1 MVLREHLDRL
11 AKSLGLLMPGD
22 VPDYEEL
29 LFYWNEGV
37 CLIAEQRPDLFTKGM
52 VVKLKPGSIQELD
65 CCRTVGKV
73 FGQSDKLG
81 NVIKTIVTGSA
92 ALADRWIGTTFA
104 CALRGPY
111 RIQSLTRSGQAKGQ
125 FVVQP
130 PVPATE
136 DVYVTLN
143 CSIGVE
149 TRHLADLENEVNDV
163 DCGSLAA
170 VAQWVN
176 FRVLWDDGSADELT
190 TRRAGTALRLFFSL
204 IKIKLQ
210 AELLYELGIVPI
222 GKGQQLLNVG
232 TGQVS

>member
-11 AKSLGLLMPGD
+11 ANSLGLIGPGE
-22 VPDYEEL
+22 VPDYEQL
-29 LFYWNEGV
+29 LFFWNEGV
-37 CLIAEQRPDLFTKGM
+37 CLIAEQRPDLFTQGM
-52 VVKLKPGSIQELD
+52 VVQLKPGSIQELD
-65 CCRTVGKV
+65 CCRTIGKV

-81 NVIKTIVTGSA
+81 NIIKMVVTGSA
-92 ALADRWIGTTFA
+92 ALADRWIGTTFV
-104 CALRGPY
+104 CKRSGPY
-111 RIQSLTRSGQAKGQ
+111 RIQSISRSGQAKNQ

-130 PVPATE
+130 PVPPTE
-136 DVYVTLN
+136 TVYVTLN
-143 CSIGVE
+143 CSIGADM
-149 TRHLADLENEVNDV
+149 RQLSDLENEVSDV

-176 FRVLWDDGSADELT
+176 FRVLWDDGAVDELT
-190 TRRAGTALRLFFSL
+190 TRRAGLALRLFFSL